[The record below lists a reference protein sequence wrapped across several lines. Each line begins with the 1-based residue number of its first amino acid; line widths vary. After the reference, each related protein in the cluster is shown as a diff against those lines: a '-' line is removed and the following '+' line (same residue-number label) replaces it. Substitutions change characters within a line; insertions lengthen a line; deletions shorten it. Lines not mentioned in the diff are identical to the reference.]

1 MISSEETFGLAS
13 RWGWVVLRGVIAII
27 FGLLAFSRPG
37 AITLTL
43 ILLFGAYAFVGGVF
57 AIVAAV
63 RRGREGESWG
73 WLLLDGVLGIIAAVC
88 AVLWPAAMALAFVY
102 IIGFWALFSGIMEI
116 AAAIR
121 LRKVI
126 EHEWALGLAGAL
138 SVAFGLV
145 MFYRPVAGGLAVVWW
160 LGAYAI
166 AFGVLMIVLGL
177 RLRRVAHPHER
188 RHLPPAGLPQPG

>member
-1 MISSEETFGLAS
+1 MVSSEETFGLAS
-13 RWGWVVLRGVIAII
+13 RWGWVVLRGAIAIL
-27 FGLLAFSRPG
+27 FGLAAFSRPG

-73 WLLLDGVLGIIAAVC
+73 WLLLDGVLGIVAAIC
-88 AVLWPAAMALAFVY
+88 AVLWPVAMALAFVY
-102 IIGFWALFSGIMEI
+102 VIGFWAIFTGAMEI

-138 SVAFGLV
+138 SVVFGLV
-145 MFYRPVAGGLAVVWW
+145 MFYRPVAGGLALVWW

-177 RLRRVAHPHER
+177 RLRRFAHPHER
-188 RHLPPAGLPQPG
+188 RHLPPAGVPQPG